1 MIRRSLQ
8 LLITFH
14 TTTDAMAMEQR
25 CRSEGLPG
33 RLIPVPGFITADCG
47 LAWCAPPESETILTE
62 LLRREGL
69 PFQAIHLCQI

>member
-1 MIRRSLQ
+1 MIRRSMQ

-14 TTTDAMAMEQR
+14 TTTGAMAMEQL

-47 LAWCAPPESETILTE
+47 LAWCAPPESEAALTE
-62 LLRREGL
+62 LMRRNDL
-69 PFQAIHLCQI
+69 PFQAIHQCLI